1 MNINVG
7 GEKGWKNIDPKVRAN
22 WLILDTGRGTD
33 VQYDINSKEPIPL
46 EDNSVDNYYTS
57 HTLEHVE
64 TFTVPF
70 VMSELYRTLKP
81 NGMIRIVVPDIKY
94 GIYLYHENSDELHNK
109 TYCTKD
115 KSLPDTPLGHLA
127 CWWYSQDRGKDGRY
141 SGHKTAY
148 DYETLRWYL
157 LQAMFMDIYRW
168 EFNSGSKLFLGLDIS
183 RYAGW
188 SLFVEARKS
197 CSSL

>member
-7 GEKGWKNIDPKVRAN
+7 GEKGWKNVDPKVRAN
-22 WLILDTGRGTD
+22 WLVLDNGRTS
-33 VQYDINSKEPIPL
+33 DIKYNLNSKEPIPL

-57 HTLEHVE
+57 HTLEHIE

-81 NGMIRIVVPDIKY
+81 NGMIRIVVPDFRY
-94 GIYLYHENSDELHNK
+94 GANLYSRNGDDLHNRK
-109 TYCTKD
+109 YCTKD
-115 KSLPDTPLGHLA
+115 KDLPDTPLGYFMS
-127 CWWYSQDRGKDGRY
+127 WWFSRDHGKEGRY

-148 DYETLRWYL
+148 DYETLHWYL
-157 LQAMFMDIYRW
+157 IRAGFMDVYVW
-168 EFNSGSKLFLGLDIS
+168 KYNECSPEFVGLDIV

-188 SLFVEARKS
+188 SLFVEARKK